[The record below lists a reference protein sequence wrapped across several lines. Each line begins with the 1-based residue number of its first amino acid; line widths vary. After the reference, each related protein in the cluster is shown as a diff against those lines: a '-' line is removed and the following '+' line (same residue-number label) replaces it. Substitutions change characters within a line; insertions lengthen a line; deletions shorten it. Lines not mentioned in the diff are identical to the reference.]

1 MVPVR
6 DLFETH
12 LAVIDLQRSMAFYGQ
27 VLGLELAE
35 TFRDRKAAFYW
46 VGGRGNA
53 MLGLW
58 EAGTGPQRLSLDIAF
73 KSDLGELLGAPAR
86 LRASGVVPLD
96 FDGSPTEEPVVL
108 CWMPA
113 AALYFRD
120 PDGNLLELLSMLPE
134 TSRPELGII
143 SWSCWKTYLTDETM
157 RG

>member
-12 LAVIDLQRSMAFYGQ
+12 LTVTDLQRSMAFYGQ

-35 TFRDRKAAFYW
+35 VFRDRKAAFYW
-46 VGGRGNA
+46 IGGRGIA

-58 EAGTGPQRLSLDIAF
+58 EVGTGPQKLRLHIAF
-73 KSDLGELLGAPAR
+73 KSDLDDLLDAPAR
-86 LRASGVVPLD
+86 LRAAGVVPLD
-96 FDGSPTEEPVVL
+96 FDGAPTQQPVVL

-134 TSRPELGII
+134 SPQPELGIV
-143 SWSCWKTYLTDETM
+143 SWSRWKAHLAGG
-157 RG
+157 R